1 MLHCSTRINV
11 GPRCDRMVRA
21 SVRLATV
28 ADLNLLV
35 RHRRSMFESIATFP
49 GRDLDAADTVYRRWA
64 RTRLRTGHLA
74 GFIVELAG
82 VPVAS
87 GCAWIMDV
95 QPHPGRPGTDVVYL
109 LSMFTEPGHR
119 GEGPCDADRPR
130 RDAVGE
136 GPRHFVDGPTRLGV
150 RRIDL
155 SATRFRTDAG
165 DATLP
170 CSGASS
176 EPAFLQENGAS
187 RKAFL
192 KARCTHASLHIR
204 P

>member
-1 MLHCSTRINV
+1 MRPYGPRV
-11 GPRCDRMVRA
+11 GPPRDGGRPQSPGASPSVHVRVHRHIPRPRSGRGRYRLPSMGPDPTADRPPGRV
-21 SVRLATV
+21 
-28 ADLNLLV
+28 
-35 RHRRSMFESIATFP
+35 HRRTRRRP
-49 GRDLDAADTVYRRWA
+49 GGERMCVD
-64 RTRLRTGHLA
+64 H
-74 GFIVELAG
+74 
-82 VPVAS
+82 
-87 GCAWIMDV
+87 
-95 QPHPGRPGTDVVYL
+95 GRPAAPGSSGDRRRVSPLHVHGTRP
-109 LSMFTEPGHR
+109 SR
-119 GEGPCDADRPR
+119 GGPCDADRPR

>member
-1 MLHCSTRINV
+1 MRPYGPRV
-11 GPRCDRMVRA
+11 GPTRDSGRPRSPGASPAVDVRVHRHILEPR
-21 SVRLATV
+21 SGRGRPRLSSMGPDPIAIRTV
-28 ADLNLLV
+28 G
-35 RHRRSMFESIATFP
+35 RFHRRMRRSP
-49 GRDLDAADTVYRRWA
+49 GRERVRVD
-64 RTRLRTGHLA
+64 H
-74 GFIVELAG
+74 
-82 VPVAS
+82 
-87 GCAWIMDV
+87 
-95 QPHPGRPGTDVVYL
+95 GRPAAPGSSGDRRRVSPLHVHGTRP
-109 LSMFTEPGHR
+109 SR
-119 GEGPCDADRPR
+119 GGPCDADRPR